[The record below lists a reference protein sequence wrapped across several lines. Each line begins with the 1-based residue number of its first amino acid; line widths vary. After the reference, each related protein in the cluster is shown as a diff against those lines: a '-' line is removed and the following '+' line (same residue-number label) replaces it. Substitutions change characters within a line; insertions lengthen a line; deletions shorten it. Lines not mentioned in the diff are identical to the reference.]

1 MYYHVCIQCSCKFYS
16 ETRAVECPRCPN
28 HRVLS
33 EASPTLPPWIRHD
46 RNPMATTDEVRRME
60 ADES

>member
-16 ETRAVECPRCPN
+16 ETRVAECPRCPN

-33 EASPTLPPWIRHD
+33 EDVPTLPPWVRRD
-46 RNPMATTDEVRRME
+46 KKVPPTSDEVRRLDT
-60 ADES
+60 DEP